1 MRLLHEKATAY
12 SVGLLR
18 IWVFTQWIAD
28 LVKNPIGPL
37 ARIPFA
43 YFEPIGLL
51 QWLPREFWARVHSE
65 PVLEGWRIALLV
77 LLALSALG
85 VPFYRVFALSACVL
99 LTFYQGF
106 ILGFAEISHT
116 DLAALYVAYIVA
128 IFPAADALS
137 LGRARTGRFTP
148 SLYPAAMLT
157 ATGAFLA
164 TYMFVGVRRLLDG
177 GFEIFTNGTI
187 LRIVGDRASTPDYLG
202 TPLGLSVLQS
212 PALSFVLSIGFVI
225 VTLFEVLSFLCVIST
240 PFRVAWVV
248 VMLPFHILSWPL
260 LQTLFLHNIL
270 LMGVLLV
277 DAEALPRALK
287 ERGTSPTKGSVL
299 SLVEK

>member
-1 MRLLHEKATAY
+1 M
-12 SVGLLR
+12 
-18 IWVFTQWIAD
+18 
-28 LVKNPIGPL
+28 
-37 ARIPFA
+37 
-43 YFEPIGLL
+43 
-51 QWLPREFWARVHSE
+51 HSE
-65 PVLEGWRIALLV
+65 PILDGWRVILLV
-77 LLALSALG
+77 LLTLSALG

-106 ILGFAEISHT
+106 IRSFAESSHA

-137 LGRARTGRFTP
+137 LGRARTGRFAP

-164 TYMFVGVRRLLDG
+164 TYMFVGVRRLLAG

-187 LRIVGDRASTPDYLG
+187 LRVVGDRASTPDYLG
-202 TPLGLSVLQS
+202 TPFGLSVLQS
-212 PALSFVLSIGFVI
+212 PGLSFVLSIGFVI
-225 VTLFEVLSFLCVIST
+225 VTIFEVLSFLCLIST
-240 PFRVAWVV
+240 PFRVGWIA
-248 VMLPFHILSWPL
+248 VMLSFHILSWPL

-277 DAEALPRALK
+277 DAETLPRVLK
-287 ERGTSPTKGSVL
+287 ARGTSRTKRTVT
-299 SLVEK
+299 V